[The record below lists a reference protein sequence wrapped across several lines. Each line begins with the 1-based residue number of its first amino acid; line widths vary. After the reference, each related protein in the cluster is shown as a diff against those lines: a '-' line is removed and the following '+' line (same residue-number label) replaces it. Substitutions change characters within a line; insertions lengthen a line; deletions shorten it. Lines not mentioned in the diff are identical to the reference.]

1 MNGSNGTI
9 QLEASEIERLQN
21 RLNDPQV
28 AAALNRILDNIDLLA
43 LSVTALD
50 GFLRRGDVIADSMA
64 KAVNDFKSNTP
75 PVKLNINE
83 AVISVLKFKKT
94 ADELVAVLESEEFAS
109 LKKSGIF
116 DPKTVSIIGEAGTAL
131 QETYDAQ
138 RTSQPKKL
146 GIFGLL
152 KTLRDPEVQ
161 WSLNFLIEFSKRF
174 SRKINA

>member
-1 MNGSNGTI
+1 MSGSNGTL
-9 QLEASEIERLQN
+9 QLQVSEIEKLQK

-43 LSVTALD
+43 LSVTSLD
-50 GFLRRGDVIADSMA
+50 GFLRRGDVIADSLG
-64 KAVNDFKSNTP
+64 KAVNELKDTSPTVN
-75 PVKLNINE
+75 LNPSEI
-83 AVISVLKFKKT
+83 ITSVLKFKKT
-94 ADELVAVLESEEFAS
+94 ADEIVAVLESDEFS
-109 LKKSGIF
+109 TLKKSGIF
-116 DPKTVSIIGEAGTAL
+116 DPRTVSIIGEAGNAL
-131 QETYDAQ
+131 QETYDSE
-138 RTSQPKKL
+138 RTAQPKKL